1 MDAKIMLTAAWPL
14 FPHASPKRSPP
25 APAIRAKEGS
35 AREGN
40 GEGLCRQL
48 WSWGEMLGQ
57 HGLARLAGPV
67 HGSIESIPSVGLMM
81 RPAGF
86 HANPGSAL
94 APTMTKYA
102 QNHLKRF
109 SGTPCAYKQETDC
122 HRAASGWGLS
132 PTSHGSPQ
140 VACKMADPSAP
151 PLPPGTTAASSPRAP
166 PRPLGKVVA
175 PPTQRLFFFFRWG
188 PQPTPISSRLCGA
201 ARGETWLKKIK
212 IIKLSCRSAVP

>member
-81 RPAGF
+81 RPASF

-122 HRAASGWGLS
+122 HRAASG
-132 PTSHGSPQ
+132 
-140 VACKMADPSAP
+140 
-151 PLPPGTTAASSPRAP
+151 
-166 PRPLGKVVA
+166 
-175 PPTQRLFFFFRWG
+175 
-188 PQPTPISSRLCGA
+188 
-201 ARGETWLKKIK
+201 
-212 IIKLSCRSAVP
+212 